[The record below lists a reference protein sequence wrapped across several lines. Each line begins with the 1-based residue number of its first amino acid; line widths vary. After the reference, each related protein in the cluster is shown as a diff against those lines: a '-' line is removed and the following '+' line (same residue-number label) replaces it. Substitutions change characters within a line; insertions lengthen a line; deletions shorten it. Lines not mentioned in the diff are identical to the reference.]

1 MICDWTDPGH
11 DRYTGTVAS
20 AIAAYNFPLATQSA
34 LIRAFEAREFTDT
47 VVIDRDTIRGKRHAY
62 APDIRAMHFG
72 SRGRRCATVTRTG
85 WAPDHVETALVVC
98 AGGECVAWP
107 AVCGNVFR
115 LSKLAD
121 APPGPPRSAPTEQP
135 GRNAP
140 TALAAA
146 ELTAEPYPEPA
157 LALEQT
163 PQFVGPLWYAPGFA
177 PPGTPGFT
185 SPGAPIGVRNPVPEP
200 ATWLLLLLGLISAL
214 ALKRR
219 MKC

>member
-11 DRYTGTVAS
+11 DRYTGTVVS
-20 AIAAYNFPLATQSA
+20 AIAAYHLPLETQSA

-47 VVIDRDTIRGKRHAY
+47 IVIDRDTIRGKTHEY
-62 APDIRAMHFG
+62 APDTRAMHFG
-72 SRGRRCATVTRTG
+72 SRGRRCDTVTRTG

-98 AGGECVAWP
+98 AGGECIAWP

-115 LSKLAD
+115 LSKLAEAGTSTNVPAHPPKTETIPTSVPEH
-121 APPGPPRSAPTEQP
+121 APGHLPT
-135 GRNAP
+135 
-140 TALAAA
+140 
-146 ELTAEPYPEPA
+146 PEPV

-200 ATWLLLLLGLISAL
+200 ATWLLLLSGIML
-214 ALKRR
+214 APLLKRAR
-219 MKC
+219 RG